1 AVDEPPDEPVERR
14 AADEAA
20 FAALSSSAFAG
31 DAILTETMQLFA
43 TDPAPSPALQA
54 FSAQEP
60 IEPGFAG
67 RERLREERAGL
78 VARGARATPRRR
90 CEGSTAR
97 RYMFPRHPSQPA
109 ISVPTSAPST
119 SATSSAPRAIAPSTP
134 AASSGVLAAV
144 VRAAA
149 HSAITASTSP
159 AEAQRI
165 VIARRRRAGSRR
177 RAPAARAS
185 VRSA

>member
-1 AVDEPPDEPVERR
+1 MSYLLLPADPELTDLAARVEEERNHALVLAPGEAVDEPPDEPVERR

-54 FSAQEP
+54 FSAPEP

-78 VARGARATPRRR
+78 VARLARRTGEEHRSIHARINRAT
-90 CEGSTAR
+90 G
-97 RYMFPRHPSQPA
+97 
-109 ISVPTSAPST
+109 
-119 SATSSAPRAIAPSTP
+119 
-134 AASSGVLAAV
+134 ASSVGAAT
-144 VRAAA
+144 RDQLERGNQLL
-149 HSAITASTSP
+149 SR
-159 AEAQRI
+159 ELR
-165 VIARRRRAGSRR
+165 GS
-177 RAPAARAS
+177 
-185 VRSA
+185 